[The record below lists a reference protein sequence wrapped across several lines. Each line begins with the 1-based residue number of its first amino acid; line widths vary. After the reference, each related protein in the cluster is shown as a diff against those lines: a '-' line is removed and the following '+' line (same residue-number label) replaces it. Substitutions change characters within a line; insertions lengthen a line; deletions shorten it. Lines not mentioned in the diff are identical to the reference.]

1 MPRVRQP
8 GGLSDELDPYVDR
21 AEAERFD
28 RVGALLREQ
37 HPAPSDGFL
46 TGIEAGGDAAA
57 PVGWWAQVG
66 AALAAGL
73 LLLALALLGASGS
86 GPLGG

>member
-1 MPRVRQP
+1 MPNGQP

-21 AEAERFD
+21 AEVARFD
-28 RVGALLREQ
+28 RIGDKLRRQ
-37 HPAPSDGFL
+37 RPMPRAGFL
-46 TGIEAGGDAAA
+46 TRLEAGPDAAA
-57 PVGWWAQVG
+57 PDWLWTQVA

-73 LLLALALLGASGS
+73 LLLVISLIGASGS

>member
-1 MPRVRQP
+1 MPSSQP

-21 AEAERFD
+21 AEVARFD
-28 RVGALLREQ
+28 RVGELLRGQ
-37 HPAPSDGFL
+37 RPTPSNGFMTRL
-46 TGIEAGGDAAA
+46 EAGPDAEA
-57 PVGWWAQVG
+57 PDWLWMHVA

-73 LLLALALLGASGS
+73 LLLTLGLIGASGS

>member
-1 MPRVRQP
+1 MPSAQP

-21 AEAERFD
+21 AEVARFD
-28 RVGALLREQ
+28 RVGELLREQ
-37 HPAPSDGFL
+37 RPAPSNGFL
-46 TGIEAGGDAAA
+46 TRLEAGPDASA
-57 PVGWWAQVG
+57 PDGLWMQVA

-73 LLLALALLGASGS
+73 LLLTLGLIGASGS